1 MMRRFVPLA
10 VAGVL
15 LLTAGRAP
23 AFPTSK
29 PGSSKGGETPLE
41 QMPTVKA
48 AGELIDKVL
57 ETYGGAKAVK
67 KIKSYRMKGTIESYQ
82 NKETAPFTRSFRRDG
97 DGLFVDIRYT
107 VNPEKRFL
115 LESEGWRTGKE
126 GKTAKVEGFQLH
138 AMVIQ
143 AARADIPWI
152 LHERREELRQT
163 ELVMQDGRKA
173 NVLLLDLKDGM
184 NMRYFVDAETNMVIS
199 SEGILT
205 GGPMGSLSFATY
217 YEDFRP
223 VAGVQV
229 PHRELNFVAGQ
240 KSGVT
245 LIESVEANPK
255 LKDKEFKP

>member
-1 MMRRFVPLA
+1 MRKHFAPMAIAMTVILA
-10 VAGVL
+10 AGH
-15 LLTAGRAP
+15 AA

-29 PGSSKGGETPLE
+29 PGGSPTLGTPLE

-57 ETYGGAKAVK
+57 DIYGGAKAVK
-67 KIKSYRMKGTIESYQ
+67 KLKGYRMKGTIESYQ

-115 LESEGWRTGKE
+115 LEGQGWRTGKE

-138 AMVIQ
+138 AMVVQ

-152 LHERREELRQT
+152 LHERREELRQA
-163 ELVMQDGRKA
+163 ELVMKDGRKA

-184 NMRYFVDAETNMVIS
+184 NMRYFVDAETNMVIF

-240 KSGVT
+240 KTGVT